1 VTDASQATDRTVSTE
16 VRLDV
21 WLDVSCLFKTRSDA
35 KKACTAGRIVV
46 NGQPAKPHRPVRSGD
61 EITISRPYGRSQ
73 IVVVR
78 AVAERPIPK
87 ADARALYEDRTPPPT
102 PEELEMRRMDR
113 LLRSMHASPGAP
125 DKRDRRALRRLRG
138 RQA

>member
-1 VTDASQATDRTVSTE
+1 VTHASQATDRTVPTE

-46 NGQPAKPHRPVRSGD
+46 NGQPAKPHRPVRAGD

-78 AVAERPIPK
+78 GVAERSIPK
-87 ADARALYEDRTPPPT
+87 ADARGLYEDRTPPPT